1 MPGLLPG
8 WGRNATR
15 VMWPSPG
22 PACLQRVD
30 ISWTV
35 KTKVKQSWKNQVMA
49 GNTKVTK
56 RANYA
61 GWCYFFMSWWAW
73 VFDELDK
80 INESNGLSHPAI
92 KECNENNGIVNRS
105 CPSLCVCVHTH
116 RHTCACSVS
125 KLCLTL
131 HDPMD
136 FPVSSVHVIL
146 QNTGVGSHFLLRGNL
161 SDPGIKPT
169 SHAWQTDFLPLR
181 HQGSIHTHTHMF
193 RLRAPQWSS
202 RQKGKV
208 SASLVLE
215 SKALGQRTQPHK
227 YPAMSDN

>member
-1 MPGLLPG
+1 M
-8 WGRNATR
+8 
-15 VMWPSPG
+15 
-22 PACLQRVD
+22 
-30 ISWTV
+30 
-35 KTKVKQSWKNQVMA
+35 
-49 GNTKVTK
+49 
-56 RANYA
+56 
-61 GWCYFFMSWWAW
+61 
-73 VFDELDK
+73 DK

-208 SASLVLE
+208 SASLVLK